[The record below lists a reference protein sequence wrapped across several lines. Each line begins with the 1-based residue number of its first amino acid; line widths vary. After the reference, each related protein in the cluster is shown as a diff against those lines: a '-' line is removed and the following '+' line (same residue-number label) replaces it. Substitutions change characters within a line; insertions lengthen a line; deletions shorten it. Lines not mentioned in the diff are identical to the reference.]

1 MKTFLIYVT
10 SLCKINKLYNM
21 IKVRQNQYFLPLN
34 FQGKMLKNLK
44 SGNIQTKQ
52 HTKVRYLGCLLD
64 EAMTLSGIHN
74 KQQFVNSFP

>member
-34 FQGKMLKNLK
+34 FLGKMLKNLK

-64 EAMTLSGIHN
+64 EAMALNGIHN
-74 KQQFVNSFP
+74 KHL

>member
-52 HTKVRYLGCLLD
+52 HTKVLGCLLD
-64 EAMTLSGIHN
+64 EAMTLKGIHN

>member
-44 SGNIQTKQ
+44 PGNIQINNILK
-52 HTKVRYLGCLLD
+52 
-64 EAMTLSGIHN
+64 SGT
-74 KQQFVNSFP
+74 